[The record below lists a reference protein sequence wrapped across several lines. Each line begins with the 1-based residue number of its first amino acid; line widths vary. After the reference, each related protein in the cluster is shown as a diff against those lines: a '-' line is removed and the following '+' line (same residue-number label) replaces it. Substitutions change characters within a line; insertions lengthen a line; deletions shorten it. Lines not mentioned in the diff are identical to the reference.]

1 MKKLTYVLILSGVVA
16 GLSAEVANAQSSGF
30 EGFYGQLGIG
40 YESVSATSS
49 NYSITQSGTT
59 YPFSTPT
66 NSAQSFAG
74 TAALG
79 YTFSITQQFLLGI
92 GAEYSP
98 IAGQSANYS
107 ISNPSYVTTNGSYKK
122 NNSYNIFLSP
132 ATPIGKDGLIYG
144 KVGYTGIQMKD
155 NLGGSTQDY
164 TGYSLG
170 LGYKQFIS
178 GGLYGFAEGNYFSY
192 GNKTN
197 NNTYPTYSFTGT
209 SGVSSYNL
217 LLGVGYKF

>member
-1 MKKLTYVLILSGVVA
+1 MKQKLIVAVVLTAASFAVT
-16 GLSAEVANAQSSGF
+16 AQSSF

-49 NYSITQSGTT
+49 NYSVTESGIT

-66 NSAQSFAG
+66 NRAQSFTG
-74 TAALG
+74 TATVG
-79 YTFSITQQFLLGI
+79 YTFAVSQQFLLGL

-107 ISNPSYVTTNGSYKK
+107 ISNPHYVTTNGSYKK

-155 NLGGSTQDY
+155 NLTGSTGDY

-192 GNKTN
+192 GNKSN

-209 SGVSSYNL
+209 TGVSSYNL
-217 LLGVGYKF
+217 LLGVGYRF